1 MSKKW
6 YDNTTVI
13 ITGASSGFGKLLA
26 QKLVK
31 NHNCK
36 VIGIART
43 VSKLEDLK
51 QELGENFSYYPFDVS
66 DNSKWEELY
75 KTLTDNNISVDVLIN
90 NAGILPPFK
99 KFENTTIESVEKV
112 MQTNFFASI
121 YAVKNMMPLI
131 KKSPNRAIINI
142 SSSAA
147 LSTVVGTVSY
157 SASKSALK
165 SFTESLALENDDFY
179 ISLVCPGFAKTEIFR
194 SQKQGSEKE
203 NLLLQKVCSNP
214 EKIVNKLLK
223 KLAKKKKRIVLGA
236 DAKTMD
242 FFTRLFPT
250 LTLKAIKWVLKKS
263 KVSLFD
269 EVFLE

>member
-1 MSKKW
+1 MSKRW

-13 ITGASSGFGKLLA
+13 ITGASSGFGKLLSE
-26 QKLVK
+26 KLVK

-43 VSKLEDLK
+43 LSKLESLK
-51 QELGENFSYYPFDVS
+51 QELGDNFSFYAFDVS

-75 KTLTDNNISVDVLIN
+75 TTLTSQGITVDILIN
-90 NAGILPPFK
+90 NAGVLPPFTR
-99 KFENTTIESVEKV
+99 FENSDISKVQSVLN
-112 MQTNFFASI
+112 TNFFASL
-121 YAVKNMMPLI
+121 YSVKNMLPIL
-131 KKSPNRAIINI
+131 KKSPYRSIINI

-203 NLLLQKVCSNP
+203 NSLLQKVCSDP

-223 KLAKKKKRIVLGA
+223 KLARKKKRIVLGA
-236 DAKTMD
+236 DAKAMD
-242 FFTRLFPT
+242 FFTRMFPT
-250 LTLKAIKWVLKKS
+250 LTPRMIKWVLKKS

-269 EVFLE
+269 DVFID